1 MTGLA
6 NKCANF
12 LCVIITVGPLT
23 AQADHAVSTITGDK
37 IRVYDGVMSLQGV
50 RCPGLE
56 TEAGKAAK
64 RSANIYLHGAHV
76 YYELA
81 KNARGDVIGDCKLRS
96 SNGNNLS
103 QMLIAS
109 GYCKEKNF
117 KRNAIPQQDYFLR
130 VVHSI

>member
-12 LCVIITVGPLT
+12 LCLIISVGPLT
-23 AQADHAVSTITGDK
+23 AQADHVLSALSGDK

-56 TEAGKAAK
+56 TEAGKEAK
-64 RSANIYLHGAHV
+64 RLANIYLHGAHV
-76 YYELA
+76 YCEIA
-81 KNARGDVIGDCKLRS
+81 KNERGNVIGDCKLRS
-96 SNGNNLS
+96 NNGNNLS

-109 GYCKEKNF
+109 GYCKEEK
-117 KRNAIPQQDYFLR
+117 LR
-130 VVHSI
+130 TKCDTTTRLLFQCGT